1 MDIIAKAQEKIGAL
15 TGTIHALRLQ
25 REAIE
30 AQLNRHEHEL
40 AKLRSFIATFR
51 ELEGQ
56 PETVTQASAHGPF
69 ARVVSSAEK
78 TRTGL
83 APKQIEVIVAAYLKE
98 NSPKRTSELVEY
110 LESKGCEI
118 PSDRKESYLAG
129 VLSRS
134 VLFVARRRH
143 GGWFLRENDPVAEKF
158 NLFEARTPEEDFSDM
173 EKPQSETPPVSAGG
187 VSNTSTEAAWDGG
200 PTQTD

>member
-56 PETVTQASAHGPF
+56 PETGTQAPFHGVV
-69 ARVVSSAEK
+69 RVVSSAEK
-78 TRTGL
+78 ARAGL

-143 GGWFLRENDPVAEKF
+143 GGWFLRENDPVAE
-158 NLFEARTPEEDFSDM
+158 
-173 EKPQSETPPVSAGG
+173 
-187 VSNTSTEAAWDGG
+187 
-200 PTQTD
+200 